1 MKVAIVSS
9 KDVFNKTK
17 NPTLCLSALRGLGE
31 CHQCDILIKKIKDIP
46 LKDLSKEL
54 KCKPKISK
62 ENMEILKI
70 YDEQLTKKEDILNDI
85 EITEKRLGLR

>member
-1 MKVAIVSS
+1 MKVAIVGS

-31 CHQCDILIKKIKDIP
+31 CQKCDILIKKIKDIP
-46 LKDLSKEL
+46 LKDLTKEL
-54 KCKPKISK
+54 KCKPRISK
-62 ENMEILKI
+62 ENMEILKV

-85 EITEKRLGLR
+85 EITEKRLGVR